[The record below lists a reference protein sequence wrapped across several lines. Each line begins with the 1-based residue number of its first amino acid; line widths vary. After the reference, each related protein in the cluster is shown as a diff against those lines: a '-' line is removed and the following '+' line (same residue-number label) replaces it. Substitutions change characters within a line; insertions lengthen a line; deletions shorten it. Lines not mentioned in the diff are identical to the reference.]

1 MRKRKKDDIEKKA
14 EYMAQFRHKC
24 KYCGHTIYMS
34 KKHSKQICSWC
45 RKMNYLDKKQEF
57 EERLKSAL
65 KKVQIMI

>member
-34 KKHSKQICSWC
+34 KKFSVKICNWC
-45 RKMNYLDKKQEF
+45 HKKNYLDKKQEF
-57 EERLKSAL
+57 EEKLKNAL
-65 KKVQIMI
+65 KKQRIMI